1 MKNRKRILELL
12 LERNLKRR
20 NETNMD
26 YNEFFINDDLDYLSK
41 TCPLKIGENDSC
53 IGCLCMAWRW
63 SSERSLKGKKRDG
76 YCGLAGEP
84 KFL

>member
-20 NETNMD
+20 NETTMD
-26 YNEFFINDDLDYLSK
+26 YNEFIDDDSYLSK
-41 TCPLKIGENDSC
+41 ICPLKVDKSGRC

-63 SSERSLKGKKRDG
+63 STERSLKGKKRDG